1 LVVGLGNPGPRYVA
15 TRHNIGFRI
24 LECFGR
30 QQGIALLADR
40 FFGRYGSG
48 RVGDLEVGLLAPQI
62 FMNRSGQ
69 AVSAALRAFPEL
81 DPAADLLVL
90 YDDLDL
96 PLGRIRLRPAGGVG
110 GHRGMADVADE
121 IATREFP
128 RLRFGIGRPPPGV
141 DPVDYVL
148 SSFHVEEEEHL
159 LDRVATAGRAVEAVL
174 LEGMTAAMDCFN
186 REPPAEADPDPG

>member
-1 LVVGLGNPGPRYVA
+1 VVGLGNPGPRYAA

-30 QQGIALLADR
+30 QQGIARLGDR

-81 DPAADLLVL
+81 DPTADLLVL

-110 GHRGMADVADE
+110 GHRGMADIAGE
-121 IATREFP
+121 IATCDFA

-141 DPVDYVL
+141 DAIEYVL
-148 SSFHVEEEEHL
+148 EPFLVEEKEHL
-159 LDRVATAGRAVEAVL
+159 LDRVSTAGKAVETAL
-174 LEGMTAAMDCFN
+174 LEGMPAAMDRFN
-186 REPPAEADPDPG
+186 REPPTEPLPA

>member
-128 RLRFGIGRPPPGV
+128 RPLRHRASASGRGSRRLRSL
-141 DPVDYVL
+141 VL
-148 SSFHVEEEEHL
+148 S
-159 LDRVATAGRAVEAVL
+159 RRGGGAPARPGRD
-174 LEGMTAAMDCFN
+174 GRQGC
-186 REPPAEADPDPG
+186 